1 MQGVK
6 AFSRNPRHNDEIFF
20 SWNILQ
26 VWLILFLL
34 FQFSFWLIHVAQPI
48 LSMILNHWRHCN
60 QKAINII
67 FQPKVSS
74 SKFPKRKMEN
84 KSFQGLSNSKS
95 HATVLSNR
103 STEINKRTNKPSQS
117 GFKVVLSL
125 FQCKINPYFVLNEE
139 LLHFLLIF
147 TPNSNKCNRM
157 VHCLFLLHWWHK
169 GLPILPTIT
178 QKVNTRW
185 GTKEP
190 VTCKW

>member
-1 MQGVK
+1 M
-6 AFSRNPRHNDEIFF
+6 
-20 SWNILQ
+20 
-26 VWLILFLL
+26 
-34 FQFSFWLIHVAQPI
+34 I
-48 LSMILNHWRHCN
+48 LSHWRHCYIKRQLTLFFN
-60 QKAINII
+60 QRLHPQNS
-67 FQPKVSS
+67 PK
-74 SKFPKRKMEN
+74 KMEN

-103 STEINKRTNKPSQS
+103 ATDINKRTNKPSQS
-117 GFKVVLSL
+117 GFKLILSL

-147 TPNSNKCNRM
+147 TPNSNKCDRM

-169 GLPILPTIT
+169 GLPKLPTIT

-190 VTCKW
+190 VTCK